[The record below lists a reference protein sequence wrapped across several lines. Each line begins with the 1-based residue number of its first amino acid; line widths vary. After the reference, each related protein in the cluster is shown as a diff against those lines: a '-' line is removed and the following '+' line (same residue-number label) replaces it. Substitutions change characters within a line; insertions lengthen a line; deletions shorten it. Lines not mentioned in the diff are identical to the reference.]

1 MPSKVVPAFLS
12 KLWTMVDH
20 PDTDYLISWT
30 EGGASFVIKNQQQFT
45 EALLPYYYKHSNM
58 ASFIRQLNMYG
69 FKKVISA
76 DSGGLKGEKEE
87 QEFSHPLFIHGQEHL
102 LELIKRKASSTASRN
117 YQEFRPGT
125 ERVNHTEKVNQLL
138 TEVEY
143 VKNRQTDMDGRIN
156 IMKNENDALWGEVM
170 NLRLKYSQQ
179 QKTVNKLIHFLS
191 AVVQPNGRKR
201 LLPEIGGGQ
210 IALQDRSQEVKKIK
224 LGEDN
229 LTGGNPFEMG
239 ETVSFQEV
247 LGGNYHQEGGSEIL
261 YHEVV
266 QDDTP
271 ENEGQVAV
279 VDGDKDL
286 QTILINEQTS
296 SNVGL
301 ITKNLNI
308 DMKNI
313 EMDLDN
319 QKDDLSGHILVDS
332 NFESNL
338 FNKDADFSTVN
349 LEECVADGSPLLS
362 ITGTDLPPGWP

>member
-1 MPSKVVPAFLS
+1 
-12 KLWTMVDH
+12 
-20 PDTDYLISWT
+20 
-30 EGGASFVIKNQQQFT
+30 
-45 EALLPYYYKHSNM
+45 
-58 ASFIRQLNMYG
+58 MYG

-102 LELIKRKASSTASRN
+102 LELIKRKASNTASRN

-201 LLPEIGGGQ
+201 LFPEIGGGQ
-210 IALQDRSQEVKKIK
+210 ISLQDRRQEVKKIK

-349 LEECVADGSPLLS
+349 LEECVADDSPLLS
-362 ITGTDLPPGWP
+362 ITGTGFPPGWP